1 MLTYKYILGIDPGLA
16 GTGWGLIKNDK
27 VKNKQSL
34 IDYGVIS
41 TSPKTDFIDRL
52 NQISKELSKIIKN
65 KKPDVVAVEKL
76 FFNKNVK
83 SALEVGHARGV
94 ILLTASQNKIPVK
107 EFTPSE
113 IKQSLTGHGAAD
125 KQQVTAMTKCVL
137 AMQEE
142 PKPDHAAD
150 ALATAC
156 TAASFLNS
164 KLYEAN

>member
-16 GTGWGLIKNDK
+16 GTGWGLIENDRAK
-27 VKNKQSL
+27 GKQTMV
-34 IDYGVIS
+34 DYGVIS

-52 NQISKELSKIIKN
+52 NIISKELTKIIKN

-94 ILLTASQNKIPVK
+94 ILLTASQNKIPVR

-125 KQQVTAMTKCVL
+125 KQQVMTMTKCML
-137 AMQEE
+137 SMQSE

-164 KLYEAN
+164 KLHEVS

>member
-1 MLTYKYILGIDPGLA
+1 MVICFGCPCD
-16 GTGWGLIKNDK
+16 WGSDRVCCFKWSIHELFKK
-27 VKNKQSL
+27 GSHP
-34 IDYGVIS
+34 
-41 TSPKTDFIDRL
+41 SPKTEFIERL
-52 NQISKELSKIIKN
+52 NIISQELTKIIKN
-65 KKPDVVAVEKL
+65 KKPDVIAVEKL

-94 ILLTASQNKIPVK
+94 ILLTASQNKIPLR

-125 KQQVTAMTKCVL
+125 KQQVQTMTKCVL
-137 AMQEE
+137 GMPEE

-156 TAASFLNS
+156 TAP
-164 KLYEAN
+164 

>member
-16 GTGWGLIKNDK
+16 GTGWGLIENSRAQ
-27 VKNKQSL
+27 NKQSL
-34 IDYGVIS
+34 INYGVIS
-41 TSPKTDFIDRL
+41 TSPKTEFIERL
-52 NQISKELSKIIKN
+52 NIISQELTKIIKN
-65 KKPDVVAVEKL
+65 KKPDVIAVEKL

-94 ILLTASQNKIPVK
+94 ILLTASQNKIPLR

-125 KQQVTAMTKCVL
+125 KQQVQTMTKCVL
-137 AMQEE
+137 GMPEE

-164 KLYEAN
+164 KLHEVS

>member
-1 MLTYKYILGIDPGLA
+1 MQTYKYILGIDPGLA
-16 GTGWGLIKNDK
+16 GTGWGLIENQKSQ
-27 VKNKQSL
+27 NKQSL
-34 IDYGVIS
+34 IEYGVIS

-52 NQISKELSKIIKN
+52 NKISKGLTKIIKN
-65 KKPDVVAVEKL
+65 KKPDVIAVEKL

-94 ILLTASQNKIPVK
+94 ILLTASQNKIPIK
-107 EFTPSE
+107 EFTPSQ
-113 IKQSLTGHGAAD
+113 IKQSITGYGQAD
-125 KQQVTAMTKCVL
+125 KEQMQTMTKCVL
-137 AMQEE
+137 QMNQI

-164 KLYEAN
+164 KLHEIT